1 MIELLQT
8 ALFAVF
14 AAGGAYA
21 AVRVEIKYLQ
31 RDVGKL
37 ESRVDGLEE
46 RERGYGS
53 PA

>member
-1 MIELLQT
+1 MIEVLQT

-21 AVRVEIKYLQ
+21 AVRVEIRYLR
-31 RDVGKL
+31 RDL
-37 ESRVDGLEE
+37 ERLETRVDGLEE

-53 PA
+53 LA